1 VRKPGRLSQE
11 VAYYFEKI
19 VTTCTVPVRKQSF
32 FRAYGT
38 IKPKDTTIYM
48 LGLSSTED
56 ARSLS
61 DEEVLM
67 RSQKEPW
74 IFSVLL
80 ERYQDAFMRKARSIL
95 HNELDAEEVVQDAF
109 TKIYV
114 HANKFEVREGAK
126 FTSWAYR
133 ILMNTA
139 FTRYQK
145 KIKEGQRVVNI
156 DPEFE
161 QYLGEKAEHS
171 GFEEKKDAIERVLAR
186 MPGHFVFV
194 LRLHYL
200 EHWSHAD
207 IAEETGE
214 SVGTIKARIH
224 RAKGA
229 FRKESEGE
237 IDLLLQD

>member
-1 VRKPGRLSQE
+1 
-11 VAYYFEKI
+11 
-19 VTTCTVPVRKQSF
+19 
-32 FRAYGT
+32 
-38 IKPKDTTIYM
+38 M
-48 LGLSSTED
+48 LGLSSTDD

-61 DEEVLM
+61 DEEVLA

-80 ERYQDAFMRKARSIL
+80 ERYQDAFLRKARSIL

-114 HANKFEVREGAK
+114 HAAKFEVREGAK
-126 FTSWAYR
+126 FSSWAYR

-145 KIKEGQRVVNI
+145 KVKEGKREVHL

-161 QYLGEKAEHS
+161 QYIGERSEHS
-171 GFEEKKDAIERVLAR
+171 GFREKRDAIERVLER
-186 MPGHFVFV
+186 MPGHFVYV

-214 SVGTIKARIH
+214 TVGTIKARIH
-224 RAKGA
+224 RAKDA
-229 FRKESEGE
+229 FRKES
-237 IDLLLQD
+237 DDTVDVLLSDS